1 MDKSAAIIDQD
12 IYIFKVMH
20 HRCMHV
26 TFLFTFNHGF
36 LYEDLV
42 YAVKIYVLVL
52 FWCFFPKDSMKRRKK
67 KIISFLYELSFLGNP
82 IKHMIHTIYHYY

>member
-1 MDKSAAIIDQD
+1 MPSFECEGILCNGAMDKSAAIIDQD

-42 YAVKIYVLVL
+42 YAVKICVLVL
-52 FWCFFPKDSMKRRKK
+52 F
-67 KIISFLYELSFLGNP
+67 
-82 IKHMIHTIYHYY
+82 

>member
-12 IYIFKVMH
+12 IYIFMVMH

-26 TFLFTFNHGF
+26 TFLFNFNHGF

-42 YAVKIYVLVL
+42 YAVKICVLVL
-52 FWCFFPKDSMKRRKK
+52 F
-67 KIISFLYELSFLGNP
+67 
-82 IKHMIHTIYHYY
+82 